1 MRKALRKYLFVAAIC
16 LCTALTMAPVH
27 AKAAGKVKNP
37 AIVRLKPGKTYTKYD
52 ITGDKKKDKIKI
64 TLGKRDES
72 DFIKRITVS
81 VNGKKIVKKGIGSFY
96 YKTSLVTLKNGK
108 VYLWVKSSSEDADDT
123 WGCLYQYRKG
133 KLEKKLKFDGY
144 VKKYYYHLSTD
155 VVKVS
160 GNTLTVKQSNMTSP
174 LGEAVY
180 KYDYK
185 YENGKFHI
193 VSRTAAIVKASYS
206 YRTKSSWGTLK
217 NNKMLYTSPSTS
229 KSTGVAVTAGTKAK
243 ATNIYMCDK
252 FISVKIKTADG
263 KTGWLKCSKKFDE
276 SKLHFK
282 ECFYAG

>member
-16 LCTALTMAPVH
+16 LCTALTMAPAH

-64 TLGKRDES
+64 TLEKRDES
-72 DFIKRITVS
+72 DFIKQITVS

-108 VYLWVKSSSEDADDT
+108 IYLWVKSSSEDADDT
-123 WGCLYQYRKG
+123 WGCLYQYCKG

-243 ATNIYMCDK
+243 ATSIYMCDK

-263 KTGWLKCSKKFDE
+263 KTGWLKCGKKFDE
-276 SKLHFK
+276 SKLLFK